1 MTWDIVAGLCTL
13 MTALLPILSVVLK
26 LNRSLVALEEAVKQ
40 LRAYIEKQSERN
52 HGFSDRLLDHERRL
66 VRLESERT
74 GGDEYRVQKKKERRK
89 PMMQNWKNKLASR
102 KFWSAV
108 VGVVVALCAAFGADE
123 MTVQQIT
130 AVITAVGVLVAY
142 IFAESY
148 VDANRTDEQEKE

>member
-1 MTWDIVAGLCTL
+1 
-13 MTALLPILSVVLK
+13 
-26 LNRSLVALEEAVKQ
+26 
-40 LRAYIEKQSERN
+40 
-52 HGFSDRLLDHERRL
+52 
-66 VRLESERT
+66 
-74 GGDEYRVQKKKERRK
+74 
-89 PMMQNWKNKLASR
+89 MMQNWKNKLASR